1 MKYQND
7 TIMKTKVFFLV
18 SMLLLAGSQ
27 GMRAQSNSLPV
38 IDLSKNYPLEKLR
51 LQDMASVEYVPLETT
66 DDILLSGNAALSAVG
81 DKYILVHEFQLGD
94 IYLFDRH
101 TGKLKSH
108 FNHKGGSGM
117 EYTWIKNGTILDEKA
132 EEIYVCSQFIQ
143 VYSLEGKYKRTLKIN
158 CFDHDMSILNYDD
171 QSLLI
176 YDDIVIEPGRE
187 KETTH
192 TPYRFISKKDG
203 SPMGTLD
210 IYFPQRVPIAIAQQE
225 GNMWRPY
232 KFSYPS
238 NARFGDDLMLMNV
251 SSDTLYKLS
260 PQKRLTPIFTRTPS
274 VYASK
279 LRNIWMPLLTTD
291 KFMLFGTFVIDFN
304 STGGKIP
311 KFMYDFKTGQV
322 KRVSII
328 DHELNYGI
336 RGPREW
342 DSGSGTAIAKNMS
355 AEFVSAPAMLE
366 AYQKKRLKGNGN
378 EVAKNLLEDDNQVV
392 RILTF
397 K

>member
-1 MKYQND
+1 
-7 TIMKTKVFFLV
+7 MKTKVFFLV
-18 SMLLLAGSQ
+18 CMLLLVGSQ

-81 DKYILVHEFQLGD
+81 NKYILVHEGQLGD

-158 CFDHDMSILNYDD
+158 CFGHDMSILNYDD

-210 IYFPQRVPIAIAQQE
+210 IYFPQRVPLAIAQQE

>member
-1 MKYQND
+1 
-7 TIMKTKVFFLV
+7 MKTKVFFLV
-18 SMLLLAGSQ
+18 CMLLLVGSQ
-27 GMRAQSNSLPV
+27 GMQSQSGSLPV
-38 IDLSKNYPLEKLR
+38 VDVSKNYSLEKLN

-132 EEIYVCSQFIQ
+132 EEIYVCSQYIQ
-143 VYSLEGKYKRTLKIN
+143 VYSLEGKYKRTLKID
-158 CFDHDMSILNYDD
+158 CFSHDMSILNYDD

-210 IYFPQRVPIAIAQQE
+210 IYFPQRVPLAIAQQE

-232 KFSYPS
+232 RFSYPS

-322 KRVSII
+322 KRVSIV

-342 DSGSGTAIAKNMS
+342 DSGSGTAIAKNKS

>member
-1 MKYQND
+1 
-7 TIMKTKVFFLV
+7 
-18 SMLLLAGSQ
+18 MLLLVGSQ
-27 GMRAQSNSLPV
+27 GMQSQSGSLPV
-38 IDLSKNYPLEKLR
+38 VDLSKNYPLEKLR

-132 EEIYVCSQFIQ
+132 EEIYVCSQYIQ

-158 CFDHDMSILNYDD
+158 GFDHDMSIFNCDD

>member
-1 MKYQND
+1 
-7 TIMKTKVFFLV
+7 MKTKVFFLV
-18 SMLLLAGSQ
+18 CMLLLAGSQ
-27 GMRAQSNSLPV
+27 GMQSQSGSLPV
-38 IDLSKNYPLEKLR
+38 VDVSKNYSLEKLN

-158 CFDHDMSILNYDD
+158 CFGHDMSILNYDD

>member
-1 MKYQND
+1 
-7 TIMKTKVFFLV
+7 MKTKVFFLV
-18 SMLLLAGSQ
+18 CMILLVGSQ
-27 GMRAQSNSLPV
+27 GMQSQSGSLPV
-38 IDLSKNYPLEKLR
+38 VDLSKNYPLEKLR

-81 DKYILVHEFQLGD
+81 DKYILVHEGQLGD

-143 VYSLEGKYKRTLKIN
+143 VYSLEGKYKRTLKID
-158 CFDHDMSILNYDD
+158 CFGHDMSILNYDD

-291 KFMLFGTFVIDFN
+291 KFMLFGTLLLDFN
-304 STGGKIP
+304 SGGGKIP

-322 KRVSII
+322 KKISIM
-328 DHELNYGI
+328 DQELNYGI

>member
-1 MKYQND
+1 
-7 TIMKTKVFFLV
+7 MKTKVFFLV
-18 SMLLLAGSQ
+18 CMILLVGSQ
-27 GMRAQSNSLPV
+27 GMQSQSGSLPV
-38 IDLSKNYPLEKLR
+38 VDLSKNYPLEKLR

-101 TGKLKSH
+101 TGKLESH

>member
-1 MKYQND
+1 M
-7 TIMKTKVFFLV
+7 I
-18 SMLLLAGSQ
+18 LLAGSQ
-27 GMRAQSNSLPV
+27 GMQSQSGSLPV
-38 IDLSKNYPLEKLR
+38 VDLSKNYPLEKLR

-101 TGKLKSH
+101 TGKLKFH
-108 FNHKGGSGM
+108 FNHKGQSGM

-176 YDDIVIEPGRE
+176 YDDIIIEPRRE

-210 IYFPQRVPIAIAQQE
+210 IYFPQRVPLAIAQQE

-342 DSGSGTAIAKNMS
+342 DSGSGTAIAKNKS

>member
-1 MKYQND
+1 
-7 TIMKTKVFFLV
+7 MKTKVFFLV
-18 SMLLLAGSQ
+18 CMLLLVGSQ
-27 GMRAQSNSLPV
+27 GMQSQSGSLPV
-38 IDLSKNYPLEKLR
+38 VDVSKNYSLEKLN

-158 CFDHDMSILNYDD
+158 CFGHDMSILNYDD

-279 LRNIWMPLLTTD
+279 PRNVWTPLLTTD

>member
-1 MKYQND
+1 
-7 TIMKTKVFFLV
+7 MKTKVFFLV
-18 SMLLLAGSQ
+18 CMLLLAGSQ
-27 GMRAQSNSLPV
+27 GMQSQSGSLPV
-38 IDLSKNYPLEKLR
+38 VDVSKKYPVEKMS
-51 LQDMASVEYVPLETT
+51 LQDIATVEYVPLETT

-81 DKYILVHEFQLGD
+81 DKYILVHEGQLGD

-158 CFDHDMSILNYDD
+158 CFDHNMKIFNYDD
-171 QSLLI
+171 ESLLI
-176 YDDIVIEPGRE
+176 YDDVVIEPGRE
-187 KETTH
+187 KQTVQ
-192 TPYRFISKKDG
+192 TPYRFVSKKDG
-203 SPMGTLD
+203 STLSTLNLH
-210 IYFPQRVPIAIAQQE
+210 FPRR
-225 GNMWRPY
+225 N
-232 KFSYPS
+232 S
-238 NARFGDDLMLMNV
+238 NAVARQEENGWYPFQFYYPHNMHYGSDFMIMDI
-251 SSDTLYKLS
+251 SCDTLYQLS
-260 PQKRLTPIFTRTPS
+260 ANKKLTPIFARKPS
-274 VYASK
+274 VFASEP
-279 LRNIWMPLLTTD
+279 RNIWTPIFTTD
-291 KFMLFGTFVIDFN
+291 RFMLFGTFLIDFN
-304 STGGKIP
+304 RTGGKVYIWA
-311 KFMYDFKTGQV
+311 YEFKTGEV
-322 KRVSII
+322 KDWEIL
-328 DHELNYGI
+328 DTELNYTF
-336 RGPREW
+336 RGPGTW
-342 DSGSGTAIAKNMS
+342 NGGSNIAIAKNMS

>member
-1 MKYQND
+1 
-7 TIMKTKVFFLV
+7 MKTKVFFLV
-18 SMLLLAGSQ
+18 CMLLLAGSQ
-27 GMRAQSNSLPV
+27 GMQSQSGSLPV
-38 IDLSKNYPLEKLR
+38 VDVSKNYSLEKLN

-158 CFDHDMSILNYDD
+158 CFGHDMSILNYDD

-291 KFMLFGTFVIDFN
+291 KFLLFGTFVIDFN

-322 KRVSII
+322 KRVSIM
-328 DHELNYGI
+328 DQELNYGI

-342 DSGSGTAIAKNMS
+342 DSGSGTAIAKNRS

>member
-1 MKYQND
+1 
-7 TIMKTKVFFLV
+7 MKTKVFFLV
-18 SMLLLAGSQ
+18 CMILLVGSQ
-27 GMRAQSNSLPV
+27 GMQSQSGSLPV
-38 IDLSKNYPLEKLR
+38 VDLSKNYPLEKLR

-81 DKYILVHEFQLGD
+81 DKYILVHEGQLGD

-143 VYSLEGKYKRTLKIN
+143 VYSLEGKYKRTLKID
-158 CFDHDMSILNYDD
+158 CFGHDMSILNYDD

-260 PQKRLTPIFTRTPS
+260 PQKRLTPIFTRKPS
-274 VYASK
+274 VYASEP
-279 LRNIWMPLLTTD
+279 RNIWMPLLTTD
-291 KFMLFGTFVIDFN
+291 KFMLFGTLLLDFN
-304 STGGKIP
+304 SGGGKIP

-322 KRVSII
+322 KKISIM

-355 AEFVSAPAMLE
+355 AEFISAPAMLE

>member
-1 MKYQND
+1 
-7 TIMKTKVFFLV
+7 MKTKVFFLV

-355 AEFVSAPAMLE
+355 AEFISAPAMLE

>member
-1 MKYQND
+1 
-7 TIMKTKVFFLV
+7 MKTKVFFLV
-18 SMLLLAGSQ
+18 CMLLLVGSQ
-27 GMRAQSNSLPV
+27 GMQSQSGSLPV
-38 IDLSKNYPLEKLR
+38 VDLSKNYPLEKLN

-158 CFDHDMSILNYDD
+158 CFDHDMSIFNYDD

-210 IYFPQRVPIAIAQQE
+210 IYFPQRVPLAIAQQE

-260 PQKRLTPIFTRTPS
+260 PQKRLTPIFIRTPS

>member
-1 MKYQND
+1 
-7 TIMKTKVFFLV
+7 MKTKVFFLV

-27 GMRAQSNSLPV
+27 GMQSQSGSLPV
-38 IDLSKNYPLEKLR
+38 VDLSKNYPLEKLR

-81 DKYILVHEFQLGD
+81 EKYILVHEFQLGD

-158 CFDHDMSILNYDD
+158 CFDHDMSIFNYDD

-210 IYFPQRVPIAIAQQE
+210 IYFPQRVPLAIAQQE

-279 LRNIWMPLLTTD
+279 LRNIWMSLLTTD

-311 KFMYDFKTGQV
+311 KFMYGFKTGQV

-342 DSGSGTAIAKNMS
+342 DSGSGTAIAKNKS

>member
-1 MKYQND
+1 M
-7 TIMKTKVFFLV
+7 I
-18 SMLLLAGSQ
+18 LLAGSQ
-27 GMRAQSNSLPV
+27 GMQSQSGSLPV
-38 IDLSKNYPLEKLR
+38 VDLSKNYPLEKLR

-210 IYFPQRVPIAIAQQE
+210 IYFPQRVPLAIAQQE

-342 DSGSGTAIAKNMS
+342 DSGSGTAIAKNKS

>member
-1 MKYQND
+1 
-7 TIMKTKVFFLV
+7 MKTKVFFLV
-18 SMLLLAGSQ
+18 CMILLAGSQ
-27 GMRAQSNSLPV
+27 GMQSQSGSLPV
-38 IDLSKNYPLEKLR
+38 VDLSKNYPLEKLR

-101 TGKLKSH
+101 TGKLKFH
-108 FNHKGGSGM
+108 FNHKGQSGM

-176 YDDIVIEPGRE
+176 YDDIIIEPRRE

-210 IYFPQRVPIAIAQQE
+210 IYFPQRVPLAIAQQE

-342 DSGSGTAIAKNMS
+342 DSGSGTAIAKNKS

>member
-1 MKYQND
+1 
-7 TIMKTKVFFLV
+7 
-18 SMLLLAGSQ
+18 MLLLAGSQ
-27 GMRAQSNSLPV
+27 GMQSQSGSLPV
-38 IDLSKNYPLEKLR
+38 VDLSKNYPLEKLR

-81 DKYILVHEFQLGD
+81 DKYILVHEGQLGD

-210 IYFPQRVPIAIAQQE
+210 IYFPQRVPLAIAQQE

-342 DSGSGTAIAKNMS
+342 DSGSGTAIAKNKS

>member
-1 MKYQND
+1 
-7 TIMKTKVFFLV
+7 
-18 SMLLLAGSQ
+18 
-27 GMRAQSNSLPV
+27 
-38 IDLSKNYPLEKLR
+38 
-51 LQDMASVEYVPLETT
+51 
-66 DDILLSGNAALSAVG
+66 
-81 DKYILVHEFQLGD
+81 
-94 IYLFDRH
+94 
-101 TGKLKSH
+101 
-108 FNHKGGSGM
+108 M

-158 CFDHDMSILNYDD
+158 CFGHDMSILNYDD

-291 KFMLFGTFVIDFN
+291 KFMLFGTFILDFN
-304 STGGKIP
+304 TTGCKGIE
-311 KFMYDFKTGQV
+311 FMYDFKTGQV
-322 KRVSII
+322 KKVSIM

-342 DSGSGTAIAKNMS
+342 DSGSGTAIAKNKS

>member
-1 MKYQND
+1 
-7 TIMKTKVFFLV
+7 MKTKVFFLV
-18 SMLLLAGSQ
+18 CMILLVGSQ
-27 GMRAQSNSLPV
+27 GMQSQSGSLPV
-38 IDLSKNYPLEKLR
+38 VDVSKNYSLEKLR

-66 DDILLSGNAALSAVG
+66 DDILLSENAALSAVG

-117 EYTWIKNGTILDEKA
+117 EYNWIKNGTILDEKA
-132 EEIYVCSQFIQ
+132 EEIYVCSQYIQ
-143 VYSLEGKYKRTLKIN
+143 IYSLEGKYKRTLKIN
-158 CFDHDMSILNYDD
+158 CFDHNMKIFNYDD
-171 QSLLI
+171 ESLLI
-176 YDDIVIEPGRE
+176 YDDVVIEPGRE

-322 KRVSII
+322 KRVSIM
-328 DHELNYGI
+328 DQELNYGI

-342 DSGSGTAIAKNMS
+342 DSGSGTAIAKNRS

>member
-1 MKYQND
+1 
-7 TIMKTKVFFLV
+7 MKTKVFFLV
-18 SMLLLAGSQ
+18 CMLLLAGSQ
-27 GMRAQSNSLPV
+27 GMQSQPGSLPV
-38 IDLSKNYPLEKLR
+38 VDVSKNYPLEKLN

>member
-1 MKYQND
+1 
-7 TIMKTKVFFLV
+7 MKTRVFFLV
-18 SMLLLAGSQ
+18 CMLLLAGSQ
-27 GMRAQSNSLPV
+27 GMQSQSGSLPV
-38 IDLSKNYPLEKLR
+38 VDVSKNYSLEKLN

-81 DKYILVHEFQLGD
+81 DKYILVHEGQLGD

-143 VYSLEGKYKRTLKIN
+143 VYSLEGKYKRTLKID
-158 CFDHDMSILNYDD
+158 CFGHDMSILNYDD

>member
-1 MKYQND
+1 
-7 TIMKTKVFFLV
+7 MKTKVFFLV
-18 SMLLLAGSQ
+18 CMILLAGSQ
-27 GMRAQSNSLPV
+27 GMQSQSGSLPV
-38 IDLSKNYPLEKLR
+38 VDLSKNYPLEKLR

-81 DKYILVHEFQLGD
+81 EKYILVHEHQLGD

-101 TGKLKSH
+101 TGKLKFH
-108 FNHKGGSGM
+108 FNHKGQSGM

-132 EEIYVCSQFIQ
+132 EEIYVCSQYIQ

-210 IYFPQRVPIAIAQQE
+210 IYFPQRVPLAIAQQE

-279 LRNIWMPLLTTD
+279 PRNVWTPLLTTD
-291 KFMLFGTFVIDFN
+291 KFMLFGTFILDFN
-304 STGGKIP
+304 TTGCKGIE
-311 KFMYDFKTGQV
+311 FMYDFKTGQV
-322 KRVSII
+322 KKVSIM
-328 DHELNYGI
+328 DQELNYGI

-342 DSGSGTAIAKNMS
+342 DSGSGTAIAKNKS

>member
-1 MKYQND
+1 M
-7 TIMKTKVFFLV
+7 I
-18 SMLLLAGSQ
+18 LLAGSQ
-27 GMRAQSNSLPV
+27 GMQSQSGSLPV
-38 IDLSKNYPLEKLR
+38 VDVSKNYPLEKLN

-117 EYTWIKNGTILDEKA
+117 EYNWIKNGTILDEKA
-132 EEIYVCSQFIQ
+132 EEIYVCSQYIQ
-143 VYSLEGKYKRTLKIN
+143 IYSLEGKYKHTLKID
-158 CFDHDMSILNYDD
+158 CFSHDMSILNYDD

-342 DSGSGTAIAKNMS
+342 DSGSGTAIAKNKS

>member
-1 MKYQND
+1 
-7 TIMKTKVFFLV
+7 MKTKVFFLV

-158 CFDHDMSILNYDD
+158 CFGHDMSILNYDD

>member
-1 MKYQND
+1 
-7 TIMKTKVFFLV
+7 MKTKVFFLV
-18 SMLLLAGSQ
+18 CMLLLVGSQ

-38 IDLSKNYPLEKLR
+38 IDLSKNYSLEKLN

-210 IYFPQRVPIAIAQQE
+210 IYFPQRVPLAIAQQE

>member
-1 MKYQND
+1 
-7 TIMKTKVFFLV
+7 MKTKVFFLV
-18 SMLLLAGSQ
+18 CMLLLVGSQ

-38 IDLSKNYPLEKLR
+38 IDLSKNYPLEKLN

-158 CFDHDMSILNYDD
+158 CFGHDMSILNYDD

>member
-1 MKYQND
+1 
-7 TIMKTKVFFLV
+7 MKTKVFFLV
-18 SMLLLAGSQ
+18 CMILLVGSQ
-27 GMRAQSNSLPV
+27 GMQSQSGSLPV
-38 IDLSKNYPLEKLR
+38 VDVSKNYSLEKLN

-81 DKYILVHEFQLGD
+81 DKYILVHEGQLGD

-143 VYSLEGKYKRTLKIN
+143 VYSLEGKYKRTLKID
-158 CFDHDMSILNYDD
+158 CFGHDMSILNYDD

-322 KRVSII
+322 KKVSII

>member
-1 MKYQND
+1 
-7 TIMKTKVFFLV
+7 MKTKVFFLV

-27 GMRAQSNSLPV
+27 GIQSQSGSLPV
-38 IDLSKNYPLEKLR
+38 VDVSKNYSLEKLN

-210 IYFPQRVPIAIAQQE
+210 IYFPQRVPLAIAQQE

-322 KRVSII
+322 KRVSIV

-342 DSGSGTAIAKNMS
+342 DSGSGTAIAKNKS

>member
-1 MKYQND
+1 
-7 TIMKTKVFFLV
+7 MKTKVFFLV
-18 SMLLLAGSQ
+18 CMLLLAGSQ
-27 GMRAQSNSLPV
+27 GMQSQSGSLPV
-38 IDLSKNYPLEKLR
+38 VDVSKNYSLEKLN

-158 CFDHDMSILNYDD
+158 CFGHDMSILNYDD

-210 IYFPQRVPIAIAQQE
+210 IYFPQRVPLAIAQQE

>member
-1 MKYQND
+1 MINKYLTVFFCLL
-7 TIMKTKVFFLV
+7 TINIYSIKAQLKTK
-18 SMLLLAGSQ
+18 
-27 GMRAQSNSLPV
+27 NIPV
-38 IDLSKNYPLEKLR
+38 VDVSKNYSLEKLN

-158 CFDHDMSILNYDD
+158 CFDHDMSIFNYDD

-210 IYFPQRVPIAIAQQE
+210 IYFPQRVPLAIAQQE

-328 DHELNYGI
+328 DHELNYSI

-342 DSGSGTAIAKNMS
+342 DSGSSTAIAKNKS
-355 AEFVSAPAMLE
+355 AEFVSASAMLE

>member
-1 MKYQND
+1 
-7 TIMKTKVFFLV
+7 MKTKVFFLV
-18 SMLLLAGSQ
+18 CMLLLVGSQ

-38 IDLSKNYPLEKLR
+38 IDLSKNYSLEKLN

-210 IYFPQRVPIAIAQQE
+210 IYFPQRVPLAIAQQE

-342 DSGSGTAIAKNMS
+342 DSGSGTAIAKNKS

>member
-1 MKYQND
+1 
-7 TIMKTKVFFLV
+7 MKTKVFFLV
-18 SMLLLAGSQ
+18 CMLLLAGSQ
-27 GMRAQSNSLPV
+27 GMQSQSGSLPV
-38 IDLSKNYPLEKLR
+38 VDVSKNYPLEKLN

-158 CFDHDMSILNYDD
+158 CFDHDMSIFNYDD

-176 YDDIVIEPGRE
+176 YDDIIIEPRRE

-210 IYFPQRVPIAIAQQE
+210 IYFPQRVPLAIAQQE

>member
-1 MKYQND
+1 
-7 TIMKTKVFFLV
+7 MKTRVFFLV
-18 SMLLLAGSQ
+18 CMLLLAGSQ
-27 GMRAQSNSLPV
+27 GMQSQSGSLPV
-38 IDLSKNYPLEKLR
+38 VDVSKNYSLEKLN

-117 EYTWIKNGTILDEKA
+117 EYNWIKNGTILDEKA
-132 EEIYVCSQFIQ
+132 EEIYVCSQYIQ
-143 VYSLEGKYKRTLKIN
+143 IYSLEGKYKRTLKIN

>member
-1 MKYQND
+1 M
-7 TIMKTKVFFLV
+7 ILLV
-18 SMLLLAGSQ
+18 GSQ
-27 GMRAQSNSLPV
+27 GMQSQSGSLPV
-38 IDLSKNYPLEKLR
+38 VDVSKNYSLEKLN

-117 EYTWIKNGTILDEKA
+117 EYNWIKNGTILDEKA
-132 EEIYVCSQFIQ
+132 EEIYVCSQYIQ

-158 CFDHDMSILNYDD
+158 GFDHDMKIFNYDD
-171 QSLLI
+171 ESLLI

-210 IYFPQRVPIAIAQQE
+210 IYFPQRVPLAIAQQE

-366 AYQKKRLKGNGN
+366 AYQKKRVKGNGN

>member
-1 MKYQND
+1 
-7 TIMKTKVFFLV
+7 MKTKVFFLV
-18 SMLLLAGSQ
+18 CMILLAGSQ
-27 GMRAQSNSLPV
+27 GMQSQSGSLPV
-38 IDLSKNYPLEKLR
+38 VDVSKNYSLEKLN

-210 IYFPQRVPIAIAQQE
+210 IYFPQRVPLAIAQQE

-342 DSGSGTAIAKNMS
+342 DFGSGTAIAKNKS

>member
-1 MKYQND
+1 
-7 TIMKTKVFFLV
+7 MKTKVFFLV
-18 SMLLLAGSQ
+18 CMILLVGSQ
-27 GMRAQSNSLPV
+27 GMQSQSGSLPV
-38 IDLSKNYPLEKLR
+38 VDVSKNYPLEKLR

-158 CFDHDMSILNYDD
+158 CFDHDMSIFNYDD